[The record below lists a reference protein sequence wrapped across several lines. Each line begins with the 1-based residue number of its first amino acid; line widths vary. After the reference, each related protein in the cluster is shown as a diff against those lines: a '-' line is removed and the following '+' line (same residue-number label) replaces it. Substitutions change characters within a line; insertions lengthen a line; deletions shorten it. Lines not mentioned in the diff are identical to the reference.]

1 MRIHVSGELET
12 TPERAWQIYF
22 DPQFHLELCQTLNVE
37 SLNESVWEDTAEQLK
52 MTYHV
57 VARRNLPDWVK
68 KVIPN
73 VRIAYMATD
82 IFNKKNQQI
91 KMSLTPDVL
100 PSKITGHGTWSI
112 RTIRPG
118 VVERTYE
125 GDITINIP
133 LVGRKMEEKLVPA
146 LEADFGLTNELMARW
161 VAKDKAALAAGQP
174 LPELKP
180 PSPLSSRYPNG
191 YRG

>member
-1 MRIHVSGELET
+1 MRIFVRGELET
-12 TPERAWQIYF
+12 TPERAWKIYF

-37 SLNESVWEDTAEQLK
+37 SLTESSWEETDEHIK

-57 VARRNLPDWVK
+57 VARRNLPDWVQ

-73 VRIAYMATD
+73 VRIAYTATD
-82 IFNKKNQQI
+82 IFNKKSQQI
-91 KMSLTPDVL
+91 RMSLIPDVL
-100 PSKITGHGTWSI
+100 PSKITGHGTWTI

-118 VVERTYE
+118 VVERMYE
-125 GDITINIP
+125 GDISINIP

-146 LEADFGLTNELMARW
+146 LEYDFGLTNELLGKW
-161 VAKDKAALAAGQP
+161 VARDKAALAASQP

-180 PSPLSSRYPNG
+180 PSPLSQRYPNG